1 MITVPTGAKANT
13 QSAKIRLD
21 QGYTRRVKPG
31 KGVTQGCL
39 LLILLNL
46 HNEYLIKKALEEF
59 GYFIQGGQAI
69 SSVKCA
75 DDFVPQ
81 AEEETVIQSMAD
93 TLNETGI

>member
-39 LLILLNL
+39 SLILLNL
-46 HNEYLIKKALEEF
+46 HEYLIKKALEEF

-69 SSVKCA
+69 SSVIYA

-81 AEEETVIQSMAD
+81 AEEETVIESMTD